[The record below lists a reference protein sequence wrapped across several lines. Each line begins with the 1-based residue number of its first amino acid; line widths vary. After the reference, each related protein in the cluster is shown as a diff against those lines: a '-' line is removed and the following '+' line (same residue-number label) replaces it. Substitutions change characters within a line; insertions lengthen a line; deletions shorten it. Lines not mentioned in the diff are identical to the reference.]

1 MMEKSKLVKV
11 EKVKKNRIWEIDF
24 LRGLSIFLMI
34 IDHAFIALSE
44 FGDAWFTAG
53 QMRVSAEIQAYG
65 LIEMIRAMSSGEL
78 LGGASFALRLCY
90 FSEWWWLYCGF
101 RKVAQ
106 PLFASI
112 FIVICGISCTLS
124 HNNLKRG
131 LLLLLVAEAL
141 TLGTHLYTKPD
152 VLNFGVLH
160 LLAVCILVF
169 EGINAI
175 FKGDK
180 KSIAAVTASLSA
192 VLLTVFLIL
201 RHSQSFAESYG
212 PDTGLFKNVLFCTKH
227 SAHYAPGKIY
237 NNALSFSPID
247 FFPILPW
254 MAVFMFGAAFGKIFY
269 EKKTSLL
276 PKLDGKWNK
285 PLLFMG
291 RYTIWF
297 YLGEPVVVYGILM
310 LVSYFKMS
318 PGNWVLF

>member
-11 EKVKKNRIWEIDF
+11 EKVKKKRIWEIDF

-53 QMRVSAEIQAYG
+53 QMRIPAAIQAYG
-65 LIEMIRAMSSGEL
+65 LIEMIKAMSSGEI

-180 KSIAAVTASLSA
+180 KSIAAVTASVTPHKTERSA
-192 VLLTVFLIL
+192 
-201 RHSQSFAESYG
+201 Y
-212 PDTGLFKNVLFCTKH
+212 
-227 SAHYAPGKIY
+227 
-237 NNALSFSPID
+237 
-247 FFPILPW
+247 
-254 MAVFMFGAAFGKIFY
+254 
-269 EKKTSLL
+269 
-276 PKLDGKWNK
+276 
-285 PLLFMG
+285 
-291 RYTIWF
+291 
-297 YLGEPVVVYGILM
+297 
-310 LVSYFKMS
+310 
-318 PGNWVLF
+318 

>member
-11 EKVKKNRIWEIDF
+11 EKVKKKRIWEIDF

-65 LIEMIRAMSSGEL
+65 LIEMIKAMSSGEL

-131 LLLLLVAEAL
+131 LLLLLIAEAAR
-141 TLGTHLYTKPD
+141 TFTPSRT
-152 VLNFGVLH
+152 F
-160 LLAVCILVF
+160 
-169 EGINAI
+169 
-175 FKGDK
+175 
-180 KSIAAVTASLSA
+180 
-192 VLLTVFLIL
+192 
-201 RHSQSFAESYG
+201 
-212 PDTGLFKNVLFCTKH
+212 
-227 SAHYAPGKIY
+227 
-237 NNALSFSPID
+237 
-247 FFPILPW
+247 
-254 MAVFMFGAAFGKIFY
+254 
-269 EKKTSLL
+269 
-276 PKLDGKWNK
+276 
-285 PLLFMG
+285 
-291 RYTIWF
+291 
-297 YLGEPVVVYGILM
+297 
-310 LVSYFKMS
+310 
-318 PGNWVLF
+318 